1 MPDIAADTLLSKIQS
16 ARQPIAAPAL
26 FEINPT
32 SPADQAVTGT
42 SPPCSSC
49 PPAFDMLRP
58 VSLPLHIRIINPPV
72 ETLRKESHG
81 IRKAQRD
88 ELPVFGKSAR
98 SESDKFP
105 VAMGI
110 FLPSPNVLN

>member
-1 MPDIAADTLLSKIQS
+1 MGQRIGPKLDMHHL
-16 ARQPIAAPAL
+16 ARRAL
-26 FEINPT
+26 
-32 SPADQAVTGT
+32 
-42 SPPCSSC
+42 
-49 PPAFDMLRP
+49 PAFDMLRRASRLRSIQP
-58 VSLPLHIRIINPPV
+58 ASLPLRIRIINPPV

-81 IRKAQRD
+81 IRNAQRD

-98 SESDKFP
+98 SESDEFP